1 MPTSLYDLSVANYL
15 QTIPA
20 MRGVLEKGLA
30 HCKETGVDPGDIV
43 AAKLADDMLPFGF
56 QIVAVAHHAVGT
68 IEALKSGQFGPP
80 RPPGSLDYPAL
91 QQILADAEAALT
103 ALTRPEVDA
112 LAGRDVVFKLRG
124 NSIPFT
130 GENFVLSFSLPNFH
144 FHATTAYDILR
155 LKGAPLGKRDYLG
168 SLRIKT

>member
-20 MRGVLEKGLA
+20 MSGVLEKGLA
-30 HCKETGVDPGDIV
+30 HCKEKGIDLGSIV
-43 AAKLADDMLPFGF
+43 VTKLADDMLPFSF

-80 RPPGSLDYPAL
+80 RPPESLDYAAL
-91 QQILADAEAALT
+91 QKLLSDAEAALRK
-103 ALTRPEVDA
+103 LTRSEVEA
-112 LAGRDVVFKLRG
+112 LAGRDVAFKLRG
-124 NSIPFT
+124 QAIPFT
-130 GENFVLSFSLPNFH
+130 AENFVLSFSLPNFY

-155 LKGAPLGKRDYLG
+155 TKGVPLGKRDFLG
-168 SLRIKT
+168 SIRIKT